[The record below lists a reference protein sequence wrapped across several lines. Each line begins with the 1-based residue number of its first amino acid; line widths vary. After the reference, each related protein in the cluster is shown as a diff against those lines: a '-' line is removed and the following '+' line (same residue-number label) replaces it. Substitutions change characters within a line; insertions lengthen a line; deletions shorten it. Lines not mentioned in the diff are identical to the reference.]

1 MKCTE
6 RRRGKRM
13 RRCDKQQRKEEIGVE
28 GGGNELY
35 RKGEGRACQYL
46 VRRTRWYT
54 WNTNFF
60 FSLL

>member
-13 RRCDKQQRKEEIGVE
+13 RRCKKQQRKEEIGVE

-46 VRRTRWYT
+46 VRRT
-54 WNTNFF
+54 FMA
-60 FSLL
+60 